1 MSELPPLRRNFRF
14 QMLWIGAATSG
25 FGTTLTWLAFP
36 LLILAITGSPALAG
50 LVSAF
55 RITTNLLVSLPAGV
69 WVDRWDRRRILIAAE
84 AVRFASLTALTLA
97 ILADQVALWQIAVV
111 AVING
116 TADAFFSPARAAA
129 IRAVVA
135 PAQLS
140 SAYAQEEARSHAASL
155 AGPPLGGFLFALGRV
170 VPFAVDA
177 LTYLISLVCVVLAKV
192 PRHPEAAA
200 RRQKTRMRAD
210 IAEAGGWLWR
220 QRGLRAGLTF
230 SLVSNLV
237 ANALLLPVIVMI
249 EARGGDPTVTGLVLA
264 GMGLGGLLGAMV
276 SARIGALLPPGRLML
291 AVVGF
296 FALMVCATALPFGAY
311 WPTVP
316 LFLAMVAV
324 PALNVALQVL
334 VATMVPDAMMGRL
347 TSLFGTAS
355 MGLTPL
361 APLVGGVLAQ
371 YVGGPGA
378 LLVIGGLLAVNVA
391 VAAMGPGLRSLDG
404 PAPGGDPAPPDDGT
418 APGELVLS
426 GAGEVVPHGSPD
438 EEPVAEGSGAADPVQ
453 LDRETMRER

>member
-14 QMLWIGAATSG
+14 QTLWIGAATSEL
-25 FGTTLTWLAFP
+25 GTTLTWLAFP
-36 LLILAITGSPALAG
+36 LLILAVTGSPAVAG
-50 LVSAF
+50 LISAF

-69 WVDRWDRRRILIAAE
+69 WVDRWDRRRILIVSE
-84 AVRFASLTALTLA
+84 AVRFGSLTALTLA
-97 ILADQVALWQIAVV
+97 IFTDQVAIWHIVVV
-111 AVING
+111 AVANG
-116 TADAFFSPARAAA
+116 TADAFFNPARAAA

-135 PAQLS
+135 PEQRA

-155 AGPPLGGFLFALGRV
+155 AGPPLGGVLFALGRV

-177 LTYLISLVCVVLAKV
+177 LTYLISMVCVILAKV
-192 PRHPEAAA
+192 PRHPETATDQ
-200 RRQKTRMRAD
+200 RQKTRMRAD

-220 QRGLRAGLTF
+220 QRGLRAGLAF

-249 EARGGDPTVTGLVLA
+249 EAGGGDSAVTGLVLA

-311 WPTVP
+311 WPAVP

-334 VATMVPDAMMGRL
+334 VAALVPDAMMGRL
-347 TSLFGTAS
+347 TSFFGTAS

-371 YVGGPGA
+371 YVGGAGA
-378 LLVIGGLLAVNVA
+378 LVIIGGLLALNV
-391 VAAMGPGLRSLDG
+391 VLAAMGPGLRSLDIIASTHAGG
-404 PAPGGDPAPPDDGT
+404 PEPGDPEPARNG
-418 APGELVLS
+418 S
-426 GAGEVVPHGSPD
+426 AG
-438 EEPVAEGSGAADPVQ
+438 DPVQ
-453 LDRETMRER
+453 LDREPVGER

>member
-25 FGTTLTWLAFP
+25 FGSTLTWLAFP
-36 LLILAITGSPALAG
+36 LLILAITGSPATAG
-50 LVSAF
+50 LVSAI
-55 RITTNLLVSLPAGV
+55 RITVDLLMSLPAGV
-69 WVDRWDRRRILIAAE
+69 WVDRWDRRRILIIAE
-84 AVRFASLTALTLA
+84 AARFGSYAALTLLIFA
-97 ILADQVALWQIAVV
+97 EQVALWHIAVV

-116 TADAFFSPARAAA
+116 TADAFFGPARATA
-129 IRAVVA
+129 IRSVV
-135 PAQLS
+135 PPSQLP

-155 AGPPLGGFLFALGRV
+155 AGPPIGGFLFAVGRV

-177 LTYLISLVCVVLAKV
+177 LTYLISLVCVILAKV
-192 PRHPEAAA
+192 PRHPENAAQ
-200 RRQKTRMRAD
+200 RRKTRMRAD

-220 QRGLRAGLTF
+220 QRGLRAGLAF

-249 EARGGDPTVTGLVLA
+249 ESRGGDSTVTGFVLA
-264 GMGLGGLLGAMV
+264 GMGLGGLLGALV
-276 SARIGALLPPGRLML
+276 SARIGAMLPPGRLML

-311 WPTVP
+311 WPAVP

-324 PALNVALQVL
+324 PALNVALRVL
-334 VATMVPDAMMGRL
+334 VATIVPDAMMGRL

-361 APLVGGVLAQ
+361 APLIGGVLAQ
-371 YVGGPGA
+371 YIGGSGA
-378 LLVIGGLLAVNVA
+378 LLVIGGLLAVNVV
-391 VAAMGPGLRSLDG
+391 VAAMGPGLRSLDT
-404 PAPGGDPAPPDDGT
+404 PAPEPAAPARDD
-418 APGELVLS
+418 ADSGELVA
-426 GAGEVVPHGSPD
+426 AGEVVAHGAP
-438 EEPVAEGSGAADPVQ
+438 EAEAARDGSGAAEVE